1 VEVKNKLTDAERLEA
16 DFVAGLKERV
26 KDEVKKEQRMTAAS
40 MTDYRKEDE
49 GWRKLTGN
57 STRDLISTTQDRMFD
72 IAYWL
77 WETNPLANWIIE
89 IIVSFILA
97 DGLPYEAKNP
107 DVKKLLDDFWFDPC
121 NRMDLY
127 IEKHARELHIFGS
140 LCFPV
145 FTAQQTGKVRMGY
158 IDPAQIDKVITDPEN
173 VKMIIG
179 VILKGTAGNPGRRLK
194 AILPEG
200 GEDILSPAAQALRD
214 SFTDGECF
222 FFAINNVT
230 NSPNGR
236 SELLVVADWLDAYE
250 QFLFDYADKWPLL
263 NTFVWDLLVQDGDE
277 KSIPEQIKNFT
288 KKSGSVFGHNQKVIL
303 APSTPDLK
311 AIDAKEGA
319 RLFRNHI
326 LGAKGLPEDWFGGG
340 GDVNR
345 ATAAEMDIPTMKML
359 SRKQSYMK
367 YVLESIFDTVIQ
379 RALDARYLI
388 VPEDER
394 DYTIHTPELASKDI
408 SKFSVA
414 IQQISTALVSAET
427 QGWIDKETASKIFAF
442 AISLI
447 GYELDVTAV
456 QDAVAKEQDTNA
468 YKDYLTPGKPG
479 NGGKGK
485 NVAV

>member
-1 VEVKNKLTDAERLEA
+1 VKFKDKLIETFLGGVIEKKVGERL
-16 DFVAGLKERV
+16 
-26 KDEVKKEQRMTAAS
+26 QAAS

-57 STRDLISTTQDRMFD
+57 STRDLLSTTHDRMLE
-72 IAYWL
+72 IGYWL

-89 IIVSFILA
+89 IIISFILA
-97 DGLPYEAKNP
+97 DGLPYEAKNQ

-145 FTAQQTGKVRMGY
+145 FTAKQTGKVRIGY
-158 IDPAQIDKVITDPEN
+158 IDPAQIDKVITDPGN
-173 VKMIIG
+173 VKMVIG
-179 VILKGTAGNPGRRLK
+179 VILKGTAGNPGRKLK

-214 SFTDGECF
+214 SYTDGECF
-222 FFAINNVT
+222 YFAINNVT
-230 NSPNGR
+230 NSPMGR

-263 NTFVWDLLVQDGDE
+263 NTFVWDLLVQGGDE
-277 KSIPEQIKNFT
+277 KTIPEQIKNFT
-288 KKSGSVFGHNQKVIL
+288 KKSGSVFGHNEKVTL
-303 APSTPDLK
+303 EASTPDLK

-319 RLFRNHI
+319 RLFRNHV

-345 ATAAEMDIPTMKML
+345 ATAAEMNIPTMKML
-359 SRKQSYMK
+359 SRKQGYMK
-367 YVLESIFDTVIQ
+367 YILESIFDTVIQ
-379 RALDARYLI
+379 RALDARYLT
-388 VPEDER
+388 VPEEEAW
-394 DYTIHTPELASKDI
+394 DYTIHTPELASKDV
-408 SKFSVA
+408 SKFSTA
-414 IQQISTALVSAET
+414 IMQLSAALVSAET

-442 AISLI
+442 AINMI
-447 GYELDVTAV
+447 GYELDI
-456 QDAVAKEQDTNA
+456 DAIKETVAKEAEGRGYEDYKNA
-468 YKDYLTPGKPG
+468 
-479 NGGKGK
+479 
-485 NVAV
+485 